1 MTAGKRSTK
10 QKIADAAKNLFSTHG
25 FGQTSLDDI
34 ITAAG
39 ITKGA
44 FYHYFKS
51 KEIICQEIIDS
62 VQIEYQNIFK
72 SVSGE
77 LNPFEQLKAVIAKIV
92 ELNNSG
98 QWVNCELM
106 FRLGSQMQTLQPPL
120 KQKIESFWKSCFS
133 SYLAI
138 ITQCR
143 EAKLVNE
150 KLSAEQQA
158 KLIIDLLVAAVW
170 RKTVFDDNIDTGII
184 DYIIE
189 NLK

>member
-77 LNPFEQLKAVIAKIV
+77 LNPLEQLKAVIAKIV

-106 FRLGSQMQTLQPPL
+106 FRLGSQMQTLQTPL

-133 SYLAI
+133 SYLSI